1 MNGTAICKRS
11 KLGLATVTPNIVGAM
26 ERQRPTRTAGDD
38 ARRGGELRWPR
49 WNGRASP
56 KNVRPESIWETF
68 IRHRYRPGFTLVE
81 LLVVIAIIGIL
92 IALLLPAVQAAR
104 EAARRIQCTNH
115 QKQLGLAMHN
125 YHDIHKAFPYGY
137 RDENNTTH
145 RRDCWYQRIL
155 PFIEQAPYYAEY
167 EAYPTL
173 YIFGSYI
180 PPSIQGVVVSTM
192 MCPSDPS
199 GPAYG
204 AGGSND
210 GFQGNYAVCAGGGT
224 GTTTIDMELRKS
236 DPGGLFGSLSK
247 FGLRDC
253 TDGTSSQLLFSEGII
268 RGSTGA
274 TWGELGGYW
283 GGSSHGAYGFSSAEP
298 PNTTVPDRAYSCK
311 STTWPKAP
319 CENGNADGLT
329 GRWNFARS
337 YHPGGVN
344 AVLAD
349 GSVRFVSETIDR
361 PTWRYLGLRNDGNV
375 LKEF

>member
-1 MNGTAICKRS
+1 
-11 KLGLATVTPNIVGAM
+11 V
-26 ERQRPTRTAGDD
+26 
-38 ARRGGELRWPR
+38 
-49 WNGRASP
+49 
-56 KNVRPESIWETF
+56 
-68 IRHRYRPGFTLVE
+68 RHRYRPGFTLVE

-125 YHDIHKAFPYGY
+125 YHDVHQVFPYGY
-137 RDENNTTH
+137 RDEANTTH

-155 PFIEQAPYYAEY
+155 PFIEQAPYYAQY

-173 YIFGSYI
+173 YIFGSYT
-180 PPSIQGVVVSTM
+180 PRSIQGVVVATM

-204 AGGSND
+204 GGGSDD
-210 GFQGNYAVCAGGGT
+210 GFQGNYAVCAGGGV
-224 GTTTIDMELRKS
+224 GTTTIDMNVLVS
-236 DPGGLFGSLSK
+236 DPGGLFGPLSK
-247 FGLRDC
+247 RGMRDC
-253 TDGTSSQLLFSEGII
+253 VDGTSNQLLLSEGMI
-268 RGSTGA
+268 RGSTGPM
-274 TWGELGGYW
+274 WGELGGYW
-283 GGSSHGAYGFSSAEP
+283 GGAPHGSYAFSSAEP
-298 PNTTVPDRAYSCK
+298 PNTSVPDRVYTCK

-319 CENGNADGLT
+319 CQSGNTDGLS

-349 GSVRFVSETIDR
+349 GSVRFVSDTVDR
-361 PTWRYLGLRNDGNV
+361 STWRYLGLRNDGNV